1 MKVAIVSGASRGIGA
16 EIAQRLANDG
26 YSVVIGYNNS
36 KEKAQEIVHSVIEK
50 GGNAKAYRLEMTD
63 DNLSIVVE
71 EIHKQFGRIDLLI
84 NNAGIADQKLF
95 TEISSDEWNQMI
107 DINLSGAFKLT
118 KAVLPYMVHEKRGK
132 IINIASIWGECGGSC
147 EVHYSAAKAGLIG
160 MTKALAKELAP
171 SGITVN
177 SISPGVI
184 LTDMTTHFDEST
196 MQSLKEE
203 IPLGRIGSPK
213 DIAGVVSFLAS
224 DDADY
229 ITGQDIPV
237 NGGMYI

>member
-1 MKVAIVSGASRGIGA
+1 MCKSMYINKYSYLGELEDELSPSFKWVIAHELIHAIIHENRGTPFF
-16 EIAQRLANDG
+16 
-26 YSVVIGYNNS
+26 Y
-36 KEKAQEIVHSVIEK
+36 
-50 GGNAKAYRLEMTD
+50 
-63 DNLSIVVE
+63 
-71 EIHKQFGRIDLLI
+71 
-84 NNAGIADQKLF
+84 